1 MDEQRYDVC
10 SFQLIKINL
19 AAAFRI
25 NCKGLID
32 LAREHCNSPA
42 WTEQELEQRDVLHV
56 LRERPDLLD
65 AE

>member
-1 MDEQRYDVC
+1 MC

-25 NCKGLID
+25 NCKGLIE
-32 LAREHCNSPA
+32 LPRERYSNPV
-42 WTEQELEQRDVLHV
+42 WTEQEPEQGDVKHV